1 MIELD
6 ILDWI
11 QGASPFLDTPMKAV
25 SFVTTYAAVWFV
37 LAFLLTCSDRY
48 RKAGVAVIVSIFVT
62 FIVVDVV
69 MKPLIGRTRPFEI
82 VDFPL
87 IVDAP
92 TSFSFP
98 SGHTSYAFAASVAI
112 FIYWRKAGILAL
124 CFACVVGFSRM
135 YLYVHWPT
143 DVLAGAVV
151 GTAIAIACV
160 WFMSRYIPYYRELQD
175 PRLQE
180 VGEGYRRGRSWE
192 VHPRDAMH
200 SSGHIMHTETVMGYR
215 SVAVSFDHHVVP
227 RLERGLHVQ

>member
-1 MIELD
+1 MLGPLQE
-6 ILDWI
+6 
-11 QGASPFLDTPMKAV
+11 G
-25 SFVTTYAAVWFV
+25 
-37 LAFLLTCSDRY
+37 
-48 RKAGVAVIVSIFVT
+48 GVAVIVSIFVT
-62 FIVVDVV
+62 FIVVDVI
-69 MKPLIGRTRPFEI
+69 MKPLIGRIRPFEI

-180 VGEGYRRGRSWE
+180 VGEGHRRGRSWE

-200 SSGHIMHTETVMGYR
+200 SSGHVMHTEAVMGDR
-215 SVAVSFDHHVVP
+215 SVAVSLDHHIVSH
-227 RLERGLHVQ
+227 LERGLHVQ